1 MANQAPGRGAPGGV
15 GAVRRP
21 GQLFRN
27 GRPSTSLVLAVVLSS
42 AGAALGSSSAL
53 SLASSEEVRA
63 NRSDKVRYPLSPFWE
78 SAQVVAAPAVELTK
92 PDPVSEAAS
101 PPPPPAV
108 TELAA
113 PPPAPDRPIVAPP
126 SFPSSPARPSK
137 PPKAITS
144 RSGPRDGGV
153 WAVMVGID
161 DYPGQDADLQAAAA
175 DAREVDSALA
185 AYGVPASRR
194 ILLLNSTATAAN
206 ITRALS
212 WLTSRAAP
220 GATAVFFYSGHVR
233 QIYGDLDGDG
243 EEVDEALVGADGN
256 HVYDGEVAS
265 LLRSLQARSAWLG
278 IAGCYAAGF
287 DDALAPGRTLTAA
300 SGELDVAYE
309 NSGLGHS
316 YLVEYMVH
324 RAMLQGRASGSV
336 QASFSWARS
345 EIARDYPRRVPIM
358 IDRSPAPVVLGR
370 SSPSAGSQSQPP
382 AGRPSS
388 PPPSKAEESP
398 PPAPQQQPQQPPPG
412 KSDDC
417 ARLLSINF
425 CSSNQFRLIISW

>member
-1 MANQAPGRGAPGGV
+1 M
-15 GAVRRP
+15 
-21 GQLFRN
+21 
-27 GRPSTSLVLAVVLSS
+27 LAIVLSV
-42 AGAALGSSSAL
+42 AGAAFGSSSAL
-53 SLASSEEVRA
+53 SVAASSEEVRA
-63 NRSDKVRYPLSPFWE
+63 NRSVRVRYPLQPFWE
-78 SAQVVAAPAVELTK
+78 AGQVVAAPAVELTK
-92 PDPVSEAAS
+92 PDPVSEVAS
-101 PPPPPAV
+101 PPAPPAV
-108 TELAA
+108 TEVAA

-126 SFPSSPARPSK
+126 NFSAAPARPSR
-137 PPKAITS
+137 PPKAITT
-144 RSGPRDGGV
+144 RSGPRDAGV

-161 DYPGQDADLQAAAA
+161 DYPGQDADLRAAAA
-175 DAREVDSALA
+175 DAREVDAALA
-185 AYGVPASRR
+185 DYGVPASRR
-194 ILLLNSTATAAN
+194 VLLLNSTATAAN

-212 WLTSRAAP
+212 WLTSRASS

-243 EEVDEALVGADGN
+243 EEVDEAMVGADGN

-265 LLRSLQARSAWLG
+265 LLRPLQARSAWLG

-324 RAMLQGRASGSV
+324 RAMLQGRAPGSV

-345 EIARDYPRRVPIM
+345 EISRDYPRRVPIM

-370 SSPSAGSQSQPP
+370 SSSAPASQSPSP
-382 AGRPSS
+382 SRPSS
-388 PPPSKAEESP
+388 PPPSKAEDSP
-398 PPAPQQQPQQPPPG
+398 PPPSPQQQPQQPPP

-425 CSSNQFRLIISW
+425 CSSNRFHLIISW